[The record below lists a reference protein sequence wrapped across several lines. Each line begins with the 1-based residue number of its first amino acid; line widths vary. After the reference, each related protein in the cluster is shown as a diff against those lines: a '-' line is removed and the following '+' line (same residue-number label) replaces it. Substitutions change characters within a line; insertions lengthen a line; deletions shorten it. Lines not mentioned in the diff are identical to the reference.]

1 MLNPGTYL
9 QGRYEILEKIGSGGM
24 SVVYKA
30 KCHTLNRLVAI
41 KVLKEE
47 FASDENFVSKFK
59 MEAQAA
65 ARLSHPNI
73 VNVYDVV
80 DEENLHYIVMELIE
94 GITLKN
100 YIEKKELLDSKEA
113 IGIAIQ
119 VAQGIAAAH
128 EQHIIHRDIK
138 PQNMIIS
145 KDGKV
150 KVADFGIARAVSSQ
164 TVNSSAA
171 VGSVHYI
178 SPEQARGGY
187 CDERSDIYSFGI
199 TLYEMVTGRVPF
211 EGDNTVAVALAHLED
226 PVVPPGDYNPQV
238 YSGLEDIILK
248 CTKKKPDR
256 RYGSMEEVIHD
267 LRRVL
272 MDPECDIYQNE
283 EIEEGGDPYQTRP
296 ISKDE
301 LSQIRDHH
309 RRKSRETGADEA
321 EKGTEGLETS
331 DEENGSPDS
340 LSKEDAEE
348 FGDGT
353 GDHRSRYHSSRKREF
368 HKKIPSRKRDEDVS
382 TQFER
387 MIAAIGIIAAILVV
401 IVVVFVF
408 SRLTGLFWPGSG
420 QDSQE
425 NQTEAVTQSAS
436 MEEIQVIPD
445 EGETIMPNVLDLP
458 RDMAESKLKE
468 YDIVMKVTGEEY
480 SENYSKGYVMRQD
493 VDEGTAVEKWSTVGV
508 TISKG
513 SERVDVKALNLSGMD
528 KKQAE
533 EILKYKDLI
542 PSAKEEANDTV
553 PKGKVIRVGT
563 EEAKAGDTVE
573 LFVSSGPKTVQ
584 GQVPKLT
591 DGDAAAAD
599 ALLKAAGLVS
609 GTVTYE
615 YDPSKP
621 HGQVLS
627 QSELPGTMLEP
638 QSAVDYVVNDSAQ
651 ASTEAAAAKTG
662 EEEKYYVGSIDA
674 TCSLSNY
681 IGPASQ
687 TSSVRILIRL
697 KQKDPKDANTYVYTN
712 LISPRLVVGSQDI
725 PVVFSRIKGAYGVD
739 SGIVEVVDVDND
751 DKVIQS
757 WPVSF
762 FPAG

>member
-9 QGRYEILEKIGSGGM
+9 QERYEILEKIGSGGM

-94 GITLKN
+94 GITLKS

-238 YSGLEDIILK
+238 YPGLEDIILK

-296 ISKDE
+296 ISKD
-301 LSQIRDHH
+301 
-309 RRKSRETGADEA
+309 
-321 EKGTEGLETS
+321 
-331 DEENGSPDS
+331 
-340 LSKEDAEE
+340 
-348 FGDGT
+348 
-353 GDHRSRYHSSRKREF
+353 
-368 HKKIPSRKRDEDVS
+368 
-382 TQFER
+382 
-387 MIAAIGIIAAILVV
+387 
-401 IVVVFVF
+401 
-408 SRLTGLFWPGSG
+408 
-420 QDSQE
+420 
-425 NQTEAVTQSAS
+425 
-436 MEEIQVIPD
+436 
-445 EGETIMPNVLDLP
+445 
-458 RDMAESKLKE
+458 
-468 YDIVMKVTGEEY
+468 
-480 SENYSKGYVMRQD
+480 
-493 VDEGTAVEKWSTVGV
+493 
-508 TISKG
+508 
-513 SERVDVKALNLSGMD
+513 
-528 KKQAE
+528 
-533 EILKYKDLI
+533 
-542 PSAKEEANDTV
+542 
-553 PKGKVIRVGT
+553 
-563 EEAKAGDTVE
+563 
-573 LFVSSGPKTVQ
+573 
-584 GQVPKLT
+584 
-591 DGDAAAAD
+591 
-599 ALLKAAGLVS
+599 
-609 GTVTYE
+609 
-615 YDPSKP
+615 
-621 HGQVLS
+621 
-627 QSELPGTMLEP
+627 
-638 QSAVDYVVNDSAQ
+638 
-651 ASTEAAAAKTG
+651 
-662 EEEKYYVGSIDA
+662 
-674 TCSLSNY
+674 
-681 IGPASQ
+681 
-687 TSSVRILIRL
+687 
-697 KQKDPKDANTYVYTN
+697 
-712 LISPRLVVGSQDI
+712 
-725 PVVFSRIKGAYGVD
+725 
-739 SGIVEVVDVDND
+739 
-751 DKVIQS
+751 
-757 WPVSF
+757 
-762 FPAG
+762 